1 MVDDRDN
8 NDDDA
13 QCSKMK
19 LPKKP
24 AKPPFLSYFSLVE
37 SDA

>member
-19 LPKKP
+19 LPKKS
-24 AKPPFLSYFSLVE
+24 AKPHFESYFYVIE
-37 SDA
+37 SDT